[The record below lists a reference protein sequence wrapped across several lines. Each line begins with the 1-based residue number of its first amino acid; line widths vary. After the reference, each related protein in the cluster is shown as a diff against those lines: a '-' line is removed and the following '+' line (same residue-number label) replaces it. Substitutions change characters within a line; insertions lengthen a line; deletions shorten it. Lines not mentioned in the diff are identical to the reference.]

1 MFMNDMADTYP
12 VDSALFG
19 AEDLNAADSLVDFS
33 LVDDGEGD
41 SNDAEGDDGEG
52 DSNDDAS
59 SDGDDSD
66 SSTSGVAGAKDSK
79 KTGTTDTFVGS
90 SSGTYHKGDE
100 VPAPS
105 QPSEARKATTPV
117 KGAKKPAKI
126 PPVAKPA
133 KASPGNSTMGGAGS
147 RPPRQ
152 NSTSA
157 SILASS
163 PHFIPSGNDTVVDD
177 APEPLQPDEASKAAK
192 QVKASGASAAVA
204 AFPMMSLSKAA
215 PGGGGD
221 GYEKEITAPDDDEDE
236 VISTLLCIHLTLY
249 RHHQY
254 SLFELSSIHAKSVC
268 YDAFWIILGI
278 IQKVLVWTFSECKH
292 LCELPASHIASAPP
306 SPTSS
311 FLARHWRRRIRT

>member
-19 AEDLNAADSLVDFS
+19 AEDPNASDSLVDS
-33 LVDDGEGD
+33 
-41 SNDAEGDDGEG
+41 DAEGEDGDDGEG

-59 SDGDDSD
+59 SDSDDSD
-66 SSTSGVAGAKDSK
+66 SSTGVAGANDSK

-90 SSGTYHKGDE
+90 SSGTYHKVDE

-105 QPSEARKATTPV
+105 QPSEARKTTTPV

-126 PPVAKPA
+126 PVAKPA

-152 NSTSA
+152 KSGSKSA
-157 SILASS
+157 SVLAAS
-163 PHFIPSGNDTVVDD
+163 PFFIPSGTDTVVDD
-177 APEPLQPDEASKAAK
+177 APEPSQPDQASKAAK

-215 PGGGGD
+215 PVGGGD
-221 GYEKEITAPDDDEDE
+221 GYEKEIAAADDEE
-236 VISTLLCIHLTLY
+236 VVPTLLCIHLTLY
-249 RHHQY
+249 HQY

-278 IQKVLVWTFSECKH
+278 ITKG
-292 LCELPASHIASAPP
+292 
-306 SPTSS
+306 
-311 FLARHWRRRIRT
+311 ARVDVFGV

>member
-19 AEDLNAADSLVDFS
+19 AEDPNAADSLVDS
-33 LVDDGEGD
+33 
-41 SNDAEGDDGEG
+41 DAEGEDGDDGEG

-59 SDGDDSD
+59 SDSDDSD
-66 SSTSGVAGAKDSK
+66 SSTSGVAGANDSK

-126 PPVAKPA
+126 PVAQPA

-147 RPPRQ
+147 RPPRRK
-152 NSTSA
+152 SGSKSA

-163 PHFIPSGNDTVVDD
+163 PHFIPSGTDTVVDD

-221 GYEKEITAPDDDEDE
+221 GYEKEIAAADDEE
-236 VISTLLCIHLTLY
+236 VVSTLLCIHLTLY

-292 LCELPASHIASAPP
+292 LCELPASHIAFAPP

-311 FLARHWRRRIRT
+311 FLA

>member
-19 AEDLNAADSLVDFS
+19 AEDPNAADSLVAS
-33 LVDDGEGD
+33 
-41 SNDAEGDDGEG
+41 DAEGDDGEG

-105 QPSEARKATTPV
+105 QPSEVRKATTPV

-152 NSTSA
+152 KTGSKSA
-157 SILASS
+157 SVLASS
-163 PHFIPSGNDTVVDD
+163 PYFIPSGTDTVVDD
-177 APEPLQPDEASKAAK
+177 APEPSQPDEASKAAK

-221 GYEKEITAPDDDEDE
+221 GYEKEIAAADDEE
-236 VISTLLCIHLTLY
+236 VVPTLLCIHLTLY
-249 RHHQY
+249 HQY
-254 SLFELSSIHAKSVC
+254 SLFELSSIPAKSVC
-268 YDAFWIILGI
+268 YDAFWIILSI
-278 IQKVLVWTFSECKH
+278 IQKVQKVLV
-292 LCELPASHIASAPP
+292 
-306 SPTSS
+306 
-311 FLARHWRRRIRT
+311 

>member
-19 AEDLNAADSLVDFS
+19 AEDPNAADSLVEVYS
-33 LVDDGEGD
+33 
-41 SNDAEGDDGEG
+41 DAEGDDGEG

-59 SDGDDSD
+59 SDSDDSD
-66 SSTSGVAGAKDSK
+66 SSTSGVAGANDSK

-90 SSGTYHKGDE
+90 SSGTYHKVDE

-105 QPSEARKATTPV
+105 QPSEARKTTTPV

-126 PPVAKPA
+126 PVAKPA

-152 NSTSA
+152 KTGSKSTSV
-157 SILASS
+157 LASS
-163 PHFIPSGNDTVVDD
+163 PDIIPSGTDTVVDD
-177 APEPLQPDEASKAAK
+177 APEPSQPDEASKAAK

-204 AFPMMSLSKAA
+204 AFPMMSLSKA
-215 PGGGGD
+215 PVGGGD
-221 GYEKEITAPDDDEDE
+221 GYEKEIAAADDEE
-236 VISTLLCIHLTLY
+236 VVSTLLCIHLTLY

-292 LCELPASHIASAPP
+292 LCELPASHIAFAPP

-311 FLARHWRRRIRT
+311 FLA

>member
-19 AEDLNAADSLVDFS
+19 AEDPNAADSLVDS
-33 LVDDGEGD
+33 DADGEDG
-41 SNDAEGDDGEG
+41 NDGEG

-90 SSGTYHKGDE
+90 SSGTYHRGDE

-105 QPSEARKATTPV
+105 QPSEVRKATTPV

-221 GYEKEITAPDDDEDE
+221 GYEKEIAAADDEE
-236 VISTLLCIHLTLY
+236 VVSTLLCIHLTLY

-292 LCELPASHIASAPP
+292 LCELPASHIAFAPP

-311 FLARHWRRRIRT
+311 FLARHWRQRIRT

>member
-1 MFMNDMADTYP
+1 
-12 VDSALFG
+12 
-19 AEDLNAADSLVDFS
+19 
-33 LVDDGEGD
+33 
-41 SNDAEGDDGEG
+41 
-52 DSNDDAS
+52 
-59 SDGDDSD
+59 
-66 SSTSGVAGAKDSK
+66 
-79 KTGTTDTFVGS
+79 
-90 SSGTYHKGDE
+90 
-100 VPAPS
+100 
-105 QPSEARKATTPV
+105 
-117 KGAKKPAKI
+117 
-126 PPVAKPA
+126 
-133 KASPGNSTMGGAGS
+133 MGGAGS

-152 NSTSA
+152 KSKSA

-163 PHFIPSGNDTVVDD
+163 PHFIPSGTDTVVDD
-177 APEPLQPDEASKAAK
+177 APEPSQPEEASKAAK

-215 PGGGGD
+215 PVGGGD
-221 GYEKEITAPDDDEDE
+221 GYEKEIAAADDEE
-236 VISTLLCIHLTLY
+236 VVSTLLCIHLTLY

-292 LCELPASHIASAPP
+292 LCELPASHMASAPP

>member
-19 AEDLNAADSLVDFS
+19 AEDPNAADSLVDS
-33 LVDDGEGD
+33 
-41 SNDAEGDDGEG
+41 DAEGEDGDDGEG

-59 SDGDDSD
+59 SDSDDSD
-66 SSTSGVAGAKDSK
+66 SSTSGVAGANDSK

-90 SSGTYHKGDE
+90 SSGTYHKVDE

-126 PPVAKPA
+126 PVAQPA

-147 RPPRQ
+147 RQ
-152 NSTSA
+152 KTGSKSA
-157 SILASS
+157 SVLASS
-163 PHFIPSGNDTVVDD
+163 PDFIPSGTDTVVDD
-177 APEPLQPDEASKAAK
+177 ASEPSQPDQASKAAK

-215 PGGGGD
+215 PV
-221 GYEKEITAPDDDEDE
+221 EKEIAAADEEE
-236 VISTLLCIHLTLY
+236 VVSTLLCIHLTLY
-249 RHHQY
+249 HQY

-292 LCELPASHIASAPP
+292 LCELPASHIAFAPP

-311 FLARHWRRRIRT
+311 FLARHWRRRVRT